1 LTNKE
6 NGFSYN
12 GFAAKENP
20 MHYVIYPDTLF
31 LENFICNL
39 VFLTFLKSLFFPAA
53 KGKRIFLTAVVT
65 ALCNTLVSILF
76 FRCSLF
82 LQIMV
87 LLPAAGLMV
96 CGCMEVKDR
105 RRILFL
111 QYQLMLW
118 IFAIGGVIQA
128 LEQWTKMKSKEL
140 LITVAIAG
148 LIFGILEKI
157 FKIYKRQNECLR
169 EVTLCR
175 NGKQCHIKGFADTG
189 NHLVDPISKK
199 PVSIITLE
207 AWHTLLE
214 KGEIPLYRLIPYK
227 AIGKP
232 QGILKGIEIDYMVIL
247 EGENSQ
253 MIERPMI
260 AVTKQPFT
268 GIFHYSIL
276 LHSDYF

>member
-1 LTNKE
+1 
-6 NGFSYN
+6 
-12 GFAAKENP
+12 
-20 MHYVIYPDTLF
+20 
-31 LENFICNL
+31 
-39 VFLTFLKSLFFPAA
+39 
-53 KGKRIFLTAVVT
+53 
-65 ALCNTLVSILF
+65 
-76 FRCSLF
+76 
-82 LQIMV
+82 
-87 LLPAAGLMV
+87 
-96 CGCMEVKDR
+96 
-105 RRILFL
+105 
-111 QYQLMLW
+111 MLW

-128 LEQWTKMKSKEL
+128 LEQWIKMKSKEL

-227 AIGKP
+227 AIGKIFKFQIFRFKQFSTGFIVP
-232 QGILKGIEIDYMVIL
+232 CNGSLNNL
-247 EGENSQ
+247 GEESK
-253 MIERPMI
+253 I
-260 AVTKQPFT
+260 
-268 GIFHYSIL
+268 
-276 LHSDYF
+276 